1 MISARLI
8 EDQKL
13 QSYLKD
19 ETKFMVEET
28 LTTVMEIIMG
38 KRADL
43 WEPAELEKLN
53 KYRSFPNSDFI
64 YRRSTDGRYL
74 VEYCDAVNLLK
85 EFFAASPYGSD
96 FKNRIVEEQKE
107 NDEFVDK
114 KFRNEF
120 DKQCEKERKILEI
133 LGDSRNK
140 DFVHAIERANMG
152 DIYMWI
158 RQMMKYLDCFSGYRM
173 QVLSEYDCRYGR
185 EEDKAKLDEC
195 YTKASE
201 LKEQCFAS
209 KENYKEFRFG
219 KNTYKVAKDDKDD
232 FALLIP
238 DMARSWDR
246 GISYLKKERT
256 SNLFRDIL
264 EEYFDDYD
272 MVMDFDD
279 KFGEFVKTKDKS
291 VEESVL
297 YMSLLYQIYPKLQ
310 GIYWKGIMYSESYF
324 ASLVLQV
331 LTRHPNKFSL
341 EDKRDTLKYRI
352 SNLVQWNEISEN
364 QKGIGI
370 DLILLC
376 KEHILTKYFEGQ
388 NDFEGVSYAKKFES
402 IILECKDDMF
412 IELNYDE
419 VILAILTLT
428 AHMKGRVTYML
439 PIESK
444 DVKEGKSPYKTFKKP
459 EEFRKYFIRF
469 ISEAEDIGE
478 VARFVHCVKDDNN
491 LKWFFENYDSFSG
504 KES

>member
-1 MISARLI
+1 MISARLV

-38 KRADL
+38 KRVDL
-43 WEPAELEKLN
+43 WSSNELEKLN
-53 KYRSFPNSDFI
+53 KYRSFPNSEFM
-64 YRRSTDGRYL
+64 YKRSTDGRYL

-96 FKNRIVEEQKE
+96 FKNRIIEEQKE

-173 QVLSEYDCRYGR
+173 QVLSEYDCQYGR
-185 EEDKAKLDEC
+185 VEDQVKLDEC

-219 KNTYKVAKDDKDD
+219 RNTYKVAKDDKDD
-232 FALLIP
+232 FDLLIP

-256 SNLFRDIL
+256 SNAFHIIL

-272 MVMDFDD
+272 MVMDFDE
-279 KFGEFVKTKDKS
+279 KYEEFIKTKDKS
-291 VEESVL
+291 IEESML
-297 YMSLLYQIYPKLQ
+297 YMSLLYQIYPKLP

-341 EDKRDTLKYRI
+341 EEKRETLKHRI
-352 SNLVQWNEISEN
+352 NNLCEWNETNEK

-376 KEHILTKYFEGQ
+376 REHVLTKYFDGQ
-388 NDFEGVSYAKKFES
+388 NDSQGVSYAKSFES
-402 IILECKDDMF
+402 TILECKNDEF
-412 IELNYDE
+412 IETYYDE

-428 AHMKGRVTYML
+428 AYMKGRVTYML
-439 PIESK
+439 PIPSK
-444 DVKEGKSPYKTFKKP
+444 DVEEGKSPFKIFKKP
-459 EEFRKYFIRF
+459 DEFRKYFISF
-469 ISEAEDIGE
+469 ISEAKDIEE
-478 VARFVHCVKDDNN
+478 VARFVHSVKDDNN
-491 LKWFFENYDSFSG
+491 LKWFLENYDSFLG